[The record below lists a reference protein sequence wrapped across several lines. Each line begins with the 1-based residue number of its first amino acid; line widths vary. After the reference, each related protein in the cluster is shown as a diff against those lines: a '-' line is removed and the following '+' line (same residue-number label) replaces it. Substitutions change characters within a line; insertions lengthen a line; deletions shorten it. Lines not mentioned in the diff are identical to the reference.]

1 MRNQQDIG
9 DILPLRRRFESN
21 ISVDRFSEKSL
32 HGLYFDNRSCRSICN
47 DCMAR
52 VPYATLIATIMC
64 CLGVGIFCGTMYR
77 GVTLGSLMMDQVNHQ
92 YNCFREIS
100 IIFLI

>member
-1 MRNQQDIG
+1 
-9 DILPLRRRFESN
+9 
-21 ISVDRFSEKSL
+21 
-32 HGLYFDNRSCRSICN
+32 
-47 DCMAR
+47 MAR

-92 YNCFREIS
+92 YNFFCDIS

>member
-1 MRNQQDIG
+1 M
-9 DILPLRRRFESN
+9 
-21 ISVDRFSEKSL
+21 SVGSM
-32 HGLYFDNRSCRSICN
+32 CN

-77 GVTLGSLMMDQVNHQ
+77 GVTLGSLMMDQVSCD
-92 YNCFREIS
+92 YNP
-100 IIFLI
+100 IIMFFLYTLYI

>member
-1 MRNQQDIG
+1 MHQQIAFYSKV
-9 DILPLRRRFESN
+9 IN
-21 ISVDRFSEKSL
+21 IREFSCL
-32 HGLYFDNRSCRSICN
+32 GNMCN

-77 GVTLGSLMMDQVNHQ
+77 GATLCALMMDQVNHTRAW
-92 YNCFREIS
+92 FFFFKIK
-100 IIFLI
+100 IL